1 MTAAS
6 VDELRVGAGVVRLVR
21 ADITTLRAD
30 AVVNA
35 ANAHLAGG
43 GGVDGAIH
51 RAAGHA
57 ELQAELGRRYP
68 QGCPT
73 GSAVVT
79 GAYGLQRNE
88 VRHIVHAVG
97 PRWSDA
103 HADRCDE
110 QLRSAYS
117 TALRLATDEGCATV
131 ALPSI
136 STGIY
141 GFPVERAAPIALAA
155 CVAALGDEGTS
166 LRELTFALF
175 GEADLQAYRA
185 ALAKAREAI

>member
-1 MTAAS
+1 MSGGGA
-6 VDELRVGAGVVRLVR
+6 DELSAGAGAVRLLR
-21 ADITTLRAD
+21 ADITTLRVD

-57 ELQAELGRRYP
+57 DLQAELGRRYP
-68 QGCPT
+68 DGCPT
-73 GSAVVT
+73 GSAVIT
-79 GAYGLQRNE
+79 EAHGLASND

-97 PRWSDA
+97 PRWSEA
-103 HADRCDE
+103 QAGRCDE
-110 QLRSAYS
+110 QLQSAYA
-117 TALRLATDEGCATV
+117 TALRLAAEAGSATV
-131 ALPSI
+131 GLPSI

-141 GFPVERAAPIALAA
+141 GFPVARAAPIALGA
-155 CVAALGDEGTS
+155 CTAALAEPGTP

-175 GEADLQAYRA
+175 SEADLAAYRA
-185 ALAKAREAI
+185 ALASVREGT

>member
-43 GGVDGAIH
+43 GGVDGVIH

-57 ELQAELGRRYP
+57 DLQAELGRRYP

-88 VRHIVHAVG
+88 VRQIVHAVG
-97 PRWSDA
+97 PRV
-103 HADRCDE
+103 
-110 QLRSAYS
+110 LP
-117 TALRLATDEGCATV
+117 EGD
-131 ALPSI
+131 
-136 STGIY
+136 
-141 GFPVERAAPIALAA
+141 GFHHYWDTKNAPYPYPWEDWK
-155 CVAALGDEGTS
+155 V
-166 LRELTFALF
+166 
-175 GEADLQAYRA
+175 
-185 ALAKAREAI
+185 KASG

>member
-1 MTAAS
+1 MSAER
-6 VDELRVGAGVVRLVR
+6 VDELSVGAGVVRLVR
-21 ADITTLRAD
+21 ADITTLRVD
-30 AVVNA
+30 AIVNA

-57 ELQAELGRRYP
+57 DLQAELGRRYP
-68 QGCPT
+68 EGCPT

-79 GAYGLQRNE
+79 GAHGLGRNE

-103 HADRCDE
+103 HAERCDE
-110 QLRSAYS
+110 QLRSAYA
-117 TALRLATDEGCATV
+117 TALRVAADEGCATV

-141 GFPVERAAPIALAA
+141 GFPSERAAPIALGA
-155 CVAALGDEGTS
+155 CIAALNEPGTS

-175 GEADLQAYRA
+175 GEGDLKTYRM
-185 ALAKAREAI
+185 ALAEARDGS

>member
-1 MTAAS
+1 MTADS

-30 AVVNA
+30 VVVNA

-51 RAAGHA
+51 RAAGHTD
-57 ELQAELGRRYP
+57 LQAELVRRYP

-79 GAYGLQRNE
+79 GAHGLRRNE

-103 HADRCDE
+103 DADRCDE
-110 QLRSAYS
+110 QLLSAYA
-117 TALRLATDEGCATV
+117 TALRLAAEEGCATV
-131 ALPSI
+131 SLPSI

-141 GFPVERAAPIALAA
+141 GFPVERAAPIALRA
-155 CVAALGDEGTS
+155 CVGALGEEATS

-175 GEADLQAYRA
+175 GEADLRAYRA
-185 ALAKAREAI
+185 ALAKTRESI